1 MNETKKPIDSP
12 LRAIKQYC
20 LDCSGDSVFERKE
33 CPSKDCPLYPFRLGK
48 NTFRKKRI
56 LTEEQ
61 KQKNIAR
68 MEKVRNSR

>member
-1 MNETKKPIDSP
+1 MNGTKKPIDSP

-20 LDCSGDSVFERKE
+20 LDCSGDSVFERSQCTSKE
-33 CPSKDCPLYPFRLGK
+33 CPLWPFRLGK

-61 KQKNIAR
+61 KAKNKER
-68 MEKVRNSR
+68 MEKARKAK